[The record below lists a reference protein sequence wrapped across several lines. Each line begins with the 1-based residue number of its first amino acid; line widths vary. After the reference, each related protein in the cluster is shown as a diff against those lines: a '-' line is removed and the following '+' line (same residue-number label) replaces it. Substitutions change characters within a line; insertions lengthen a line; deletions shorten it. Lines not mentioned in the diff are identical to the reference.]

1 MGDASATKD
10 DYLKACAD
18 VQKEPNAELL
28 AIFNTAIDDS
38 FTEPCNEFYLKL
50 NGNKRN
56 EWNEMYRKR
65 LVDEDVDI
73 LYKTLKPNTFVVLL
87 DLGYNNIGD
96 KGAMIL
102 DQLLQETLV
111 LQTLVLSYNDIGP
124 EGGEAIA
131 KGLQV
136 NETLRELK
144 LNGNKI
150 GNKGGMAIAGTLQ
163 VNTVLEEL
171 DISEVD
177 LKTESV
183 IAMATVLNYNNTLKV
198 LVMNRPLLF
207 SHQEET
213 TVHIARMLKVNIRLK
228 EIHLTH
234 YDIRDFGA
242 ERIKEN
248 LYENLTLTHLNLS
261 SNNITRDGAKQL
273 AILLKKNTPLE
284 VLNLAY
290 NRIEDD
296 GAVAIAE
303 ALASY
308 NTNLTT
314 LVVCSNNIASQGL
327 CAIAKAMK
335 LNISLRGVYI
345 WGNNL
350 EEPACRAFQDLI
362 SGSVPRMEPNETDVQ
377 PYVVDGV
384 VYLSHLNNPY

>member
-1 MGDASATKD
+1 MGDASATKE
-10 DYLKACAD
+10 DYLKACGEKD
-18 VQKEPNAELL
+18 REPNGEIL
-28 AIFNTAIDDS
+28 AILNAAIDDQ
-38 FTEPCNEFYLKL
+38 FLDPNDEFELRL
-50 NGNKRN
+50 HGNKRN
-56 EWNEMYRKR
+56 ERNEMYRRR
-65 LVDEDVDI
+65 LDDEDADI
-73 LYKTLKPNTFVVLL
+73 LYKTLKANTFVVSL

-96 KGAMIL
+96 DGAKIIGV
-102 DQLLQETLV
+102 LLQETLV
-111 LQTLVLSYNDIGP
+111 LQTLILSYNDIGP
-124 EGGEAIA
+124 EGGEIIA

-136 NETLRELK
+136 NETLRVLK

-198 LVMNRPLLF
+198 LYINRPLLF

-213 TVHIARMLKVNIRLK
+213 TVHMAKMLKVNIRLR
-228 EIHLTH
+228 ELHLTH

-242 ERIKEN
+242 ERIMEH
-248 LYENLTLTHLNLS
+248 LVDNLTLTHLNLA

-273 AILLKKNTPLE
+273 AILLKRNTPLE
-284 VLNLAY
+284 MLNLAY

-303 ALASY
+303 ALAAY
-308 NTNLTT
+308 NTNLIK
-314 LVVCSNNIASQGL
+314 LVLCNNNIASQGL
-327 CAIAKAMK
+327 CALAKSMK
-335 LNISLRGVYI
+335 SNVGLTSIYI
-345 WGNNL
+345 WGNHL
-350 EEPACRAFQDLI
+350 EEPACRAFQDLL
-362 SGSVPRMEPNETDVQ
+362 SGGAPRIEAKDTDVQ

-384 VYLSHLNNPY
+384 VYLSRLNSPY